1 VHQLLA
7 IAIGGAVG
15 SVLRFLVS
23 TSVHRVMGKDFP
35 YGTLTVNV
43 LGSLLMGFLFIMLV
57 ERQIS
62 SIELRS
68 GVLFG
73 VLGAFTTFS
82 SFSFETLA
90 LVESGDLGKAFIN
103 VSMSV
108 TCCLL
113 ATWVGL
119 GIGRQL

>member
-103 VSMSV
+103 VFMSV

>member
-1 VHQLLA
+1 VHQLVA

-23 TSVHRVMGKDFP
+23 TSVHRVMGRDFP

-90 LVESGDLGKAFIN
+90 LVESGELGKAFIN
-103 VSMSV
+103 VFMSV

-113 ATWVGL
+113 ATWIGL

>member
-1 VHQLLA
+1 
-7 IAIGGAVG
+7 
-15 SVLRFLVS
+15 
-23 TSVHRVMGKDFP
+23 
-35 YGTLTVNV
+35 
-43 LGSLLMGFLFIMLV
+43 V

-68 GVLFG
+68 GILFG

-90 LVESGDLGKAFIN
+90 LVESGELAKALIN
-103 VSMSV
+103 IFMSV

-113 ATWVGL
+113 ATWIGL
-119 GIGRQL
+119 GIGRQI

>member
-1 VHQLLA
+1 
-7 IAIGGAVG
+7 
-15 SVLRFLVS
+15 
-23 TSVHRVMGKDFP
+23 MGKDFP

-68 GVLFG
+68 GLLFG

-82 SFSFETLA
+82 SFSLETLA

-103 VSMSV
+103 VIMSV

>member
-1 VHQLLA
+1 MQQLLA
-7 IAIGGAVG
+7 IAIGGAAG
-15 SVLRFLVS
+15 SVLRFMVS
-23 TSVHRVMGKDFP
+23 TGVHRVLGKDFP

-68 GVLFG
+68 GILFG

-90 LVESGDLGKAFIN
+90 LMESGDWAKALVN
-103 VSMSV
+103 VFLSV
-108 TCCLL
+108 SACLL

>member
-1 VHQLLA
+1 
-7 IAIGGAVG
+7 VG
-15 SVLRFLVS
+15 SVLRFMLS
-23 TSVHRVMGKDFP
+23 TSVHRLMGKDFP

-62 SIELRS
+62 SVELRS
-68 GVLFG
+68 GILFG

-90 LVESGDLGKAFIN
+90 LMESGDWVKALVN
-103 VSMSV
+103 VFVSV
-108 TCCLL
+108 SACLL
-113 ATWVGL
+113 ATWIGL